1 MIINDVSFYLTGI
14 QRFRNL
20 FPSVLYRMMIQGGL
34 NLTPNFN
41 AFPSWDMIQLFLYI
55 NNNVLQVIS
64 LAIMAENYNDKS
76 YLVKKLS

>member
-41 AFPSWDMIQLFLYI
+41 AFPSLDMIQLFLYI

-64 LAIMAENYNDKS
+64 LVLMEENYDDKS